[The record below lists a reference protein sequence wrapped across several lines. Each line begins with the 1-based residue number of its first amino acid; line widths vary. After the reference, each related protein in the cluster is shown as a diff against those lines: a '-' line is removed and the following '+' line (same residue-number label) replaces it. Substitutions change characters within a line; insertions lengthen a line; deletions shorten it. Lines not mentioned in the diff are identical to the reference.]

1 MLRGSGPSFTP
12 AEPHVAAQHRG
23 PNAAGSHLS
32 VCCRAACAHSAG
44 PGLPPK
50 GSVLLVIELK
60 EVRGA
65 GGDLEALPAQVGA
78 LPTLHLR
85 LHSDFSAPLV
95 SFSSGLE
102 WHTGRILVLDLVTRG
117 DSPPKR
123 QIMHKV
129 PALQT
134 LSCFE
139 HQRAKP
145 FFLEQSCPKSLR
157 LWVFLSVSAHLSPTT
172 FREKL

>member
-1 MLRGSGPSFTP
+1 VLRGSGPSFTP

-95 SFSSGLE
+95 SFRSGLE
-102 WHTGRILVLDLVTRG
+102 WHTGRILVLDLVTCG
-117 DSPPKR
+117 DSPPTKTNNAQGPR
-123 QIMHKV
+123 
-129 PALQT
+129 
-134 LSCFE
+134 
-139 HQRAKP
+139 
-145 FFLEQSCPKSLR
+145 
-157 LWVFLSVSAHLSPTT
+157 SADPEL
-172 FREKL
+172 L